1 MENYHINI
9 TPPPT
14 AEAMKKH
21 RKEERA
27 RLIKEKGHYCQ
38 DFVCHGMYERRD
50 GSLNDYYYCGKCNEL
65 LQVG

>member
-21 RKEERA
+21 RKEEKA
-27 RLIKEKGHYCQ
+27 RLIKEKGHDCWDSQ
-38 DFVCHGMYERRD
+38 NVCTGMDEGRH
-50 GSLNDYYYCGKCNEL
+50 YYYCGLCHDI
-65 LQVG
+65 LQS